1 MDRTVE
7 CETIPKISIPLIVLC
22 VKLKFTYSLAA
33 FFTFSVLF
41 SRWKPL
47 HISPLMNILYTYIH
61 SSMQVVIEQL
71 VSSPQII
78 NPVIAALQIT
88 IGSNKMCSQTR
99 NLNLF
104 QQTSH
109 FLIYLY
115 MDSLHCFINPADV
128 HRCSVES
135 LMIHSRSKWEG
146 ALFCK
151 A

>member
-88 IGSNKMCSQTR
+88 IGSNKMCS
-99 NLNLF
+99 
-104 QQTSH
+104 
-109 FLIYLY
+109 
-115 MDSLHCFINPADV
+115 
-128 HRCSVES
+128 
-135 LMIHSRSKWEG
+135 
-146 ALFCK
+146 
-151 A
+151 